1 MAMPAMPARPF
12 QPLTETGVAQVII
25 GVPKETCQGE
35 VRVAFTP
42 ANVAV
47 MAKKPDIRLLIE
59 KEAGAAAGYPDQDY
73 VDAGAELVSREQV
86 FAEADIILQVQTP
99 GASGSQGDA
108 DLAALKSGQI
118 LIGSMDPLANPGFAQ
133 TLAERQVT
141 GVALEL
147 VPRITRAQ
155 AMDVLSSMAMIAGYK
170 AVLLAASASNRMFPM
185 NMTAA
190 GTMNASRVLIMG
202 VGVAGLQACSTAKRL
217 GGLVEA
223 YDVRPAARE
232 QILSVGAKP
241 VELDLDT
248 STAEGSGGYAKAQGE
263 DFLKRQ
269 RELMTEVVKQMDVI
283 ITTAAIPGAKSP
295 ILVTAD
301 MVKAMKPGA
310 VIVDLAAERG
320 GNCELTRMGETVVE
334 HGVTIIGP
342 ANVPATVAF
351 HASQMYGKNLENLL
365 NLMIDDDGKLNLDM
379 EDEIFQNTVIA
390 HNGDVPQPRMR
401 ELLNL
406 PALAEPASDAPA

>member
-1 MAMPAMPARPF
+1 
-12 QPLTETGVAQVII
+12 VII
-25 GVPKETCQGE
+25 GIPKETCPGE
-35 VRVAFTP
+35 TRVAFTP
-42 ANVAV
+42 ANVAA
-47 MAKKPDIRLLIE
+47 MMKKPDMRVLVE
-59 KEAGAAAGYPDQDY
+59 HGAGTAAGYADADY
-73 VDAGAELVSREQV
+73 STAGAELVGRDQV
-86 FAEADIILQVQTP
+86 FAEANIVLQVQTP
-99 GASGSQGDA
+99 GSSGEHGAA
-108 DLAALKSGQI
+108 DLDAFKADQI
-118 LIGSMDPLANPGFAQ
+118 VVGTMDPLGNPAFAK
-133 TLAERQVT
+133 TLADRSVT

-170 AVLLAASASNRMFPM
+170 AVLMAATTSNKMFPM

-217 GGLVEA
+217 GGIVEA

-248 STAEGSGGYAKAQGE
+248 AAAEGAGGYAKAQGE

-269 RELMTEVVKQMDVI
+269 RELMTDVVRQMDVI

-295 ILVTAD
+295 VLVTAD
-301 MVKAMKPGA
+301 MVKAMKPGS

-320 GNCELTRMGETVVE
+320 GNCELTRAGETIVE
-334 HGVTIIGP
+334 HGVTIMGP
-342 ANVPATVAF
+342 INVPASVAF
-351 HASQMYGKNLENLL
+351 HASQMYGKNMENLL
-365 NLMIDDDGKLNLDM
+365 NLMIDRDGKLNLDM
-379 EDEIFQNTVIA
+379 EDEIFQNTVVA
-390 HNGDVPQPRMR
+390 HQGDVPQTRMR

-406 PALAEPASDAPA
+406 PPLAPQAAAEPTA

>member
-1 MAMPAMPARPF
+1 M
-12 QPLTETGVAQVII
+12 II
-25 GVPKETCQGE
+25 GIPKETCPGE
-35 VRVAFTP
+35 TRVAFTP
-42 ANVAV
+42 ANVAA
-47 MAKKPDIRLLIE
+47 MMKKPDMRVLVE
-59 KEAGAAAGYPDQDY
+59 HGAGTAAGYADADY
-73 VDAGAELVSREQV
+73 STAGAELVGRDQV
-86 FAEADIILQVQTP
+86 FAEANIVLQVQTP
-99 GASGSQGDA
+99 GSSGEHGAA
-108 DLAALKSGQI
+108 DLDAFKADQI
-118 LIGSMDPLANPGFAQ
+118 VVGTMDPLGNPAFAK
-133 TLAERQVT
+133 TLADRSVT

-170 AVLLAASASNRMFPM
+170 AVLMAATTSNKMFPM

-217 GGLVEA
+217 GGIVEA

-248 STAEGSGGYAKAQGE
+248 AAAEGAGGYAKAQGE

-269 RELMTEVVKQMDVI
+269 RELMTDVVRQMDVI

-295 ILVTAD
+295 VLVTAD
-301 MVKAMKPGA
+301 MVKAMKPGS

-320 GNCELTRMGETVVE
+320 GNCELTRAGETIVE
-334 HGVTIIGP
+334 HGVTIMGP
-342 ANVPATVAF
+342 INVPASVAF
-351 HASQMYGKNLENLL
+351 HASQMYGKNMENLL
-365 NLMIDDDGKLNLDM
+365 NLMIDRDGKLNLDM
-379 EDEIFQNTVIA
+379 EDEIFQNTVVA
-390 HNGDVPQPRMR
+390 HQGDVPQTRMR

-406 PALAEPASDAPA
+406 PPLAPQAAAEPTA